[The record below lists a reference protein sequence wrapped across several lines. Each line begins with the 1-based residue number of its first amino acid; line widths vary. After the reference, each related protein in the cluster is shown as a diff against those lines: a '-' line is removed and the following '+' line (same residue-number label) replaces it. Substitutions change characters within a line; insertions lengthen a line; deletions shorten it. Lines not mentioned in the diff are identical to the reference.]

1 MTAGT
6 PTKEDYEKMFDT
18 KMNLVVTIDGVTYDN
33 LQFLSE
39 KTGRSKE
46 DLGSIALFYGMDQL
60 IQEIKEIVQGCK
72 E

>member
-18 KMNLVVTIDGVTYDN
+18 KMNLVVTIDGVTYETI
-33 LQFLSE
+33 QFLSE
-39 KTGRSKE
+39 NTGRSKE
-46 DLGSIALFYGMDQL
+46 DLGSMALFYGMDQL
-60 IQEIKEIVQGCK
+60 IQEIKEIVQSCK